1 MATKVNKEL
10 FLRRLKEKHG
20 DKVELLSEYYGKEKQ
35 VEIVY
40 HCEQHGDTIARLNA
54 KNIFGHNFN
63 PCKECVRHKH
73 SEKRHNSNDK
83 EYFYEKLKNC
93 CSMHNGSV
101 IETEWTKAKD
111 TYHFKCENPN
121 HPVFTNTADGIMN
134 KHQWCPYCSGRKGS
148 FEQEIS
154 EIIHKQNGELL
165 SSYKNSYTHI
175 TVKCLEHD
183 YEWNIMPL
191 NLIKGRWC
199 PICHMPTNE
208 KPVWN
213 WLKSHN
219 FNVVAQYKFSDL
231 IGEDGNPYRFDFGI
245 VDDNKNLLFLL
256 EIDDETHR
264 GVSEQYLKQQRRDK
278 IKNEYCNKHKIP
290 LYRMPIDRW
299 KIHNKGVEWYYDYMN
314 NELGFLIEKY
324 SKTKCEKQNSDYI
337 KNKECV

>member
-1 MATKVNKEL
+1 MAPKANKEL
-10 FLRRLKEKHG
+10 FLENLKNKHG
-20 DKVELLSEYYGKEKQ
+20 DKVELLSEFYGKEKK
-35 VEIVY
+35 VDIVY
-40 HCEQHGDTIARLNA
+40 HCEKHGDTITSLNA
-54 KNIFGHNFN
+54 KNIFGNNFN
-63 PCKECVRHKH
+63 PCKECLKDKH
-73 SEKRHNSNDK
+73 SQYKHSRKDK
-83 EYFYEKLKNC
+83 KYFYEKLKDC
-93 CSMHNGSV
+93 CLTHNGNV
-101 IETEWTKAKD
+101 IETKWTKAKD

-121 HPVFTNTADGIMN
+121 HPVFTNTADGIMS
-134 KHQWCPYCSGRKGS
+134 KKQWCPYCSGRKGD
-148 FEQEIS
+148 FEQKIS

-165 SSYKNSYTHI
+165 SSYKNSCTHI

-183 YEWNIMPL
+183 YEWDITPL

-199 PICHMPTNE
+199 PICRMPTNE

-219 FNVVAQYKFSDL
+219 FNAIAQYKFSDL

-264 GVSEQYLKQQRRDK
+264 GISEQHLKQQQRDK

-299 KIHNKGVEWYYDYMN
+299 KIHSKGVEWYYDYMN

-324 SKTKCEKQNSDYI
+324 SKI
-337 KNKECV
+337 KIEESKIRLHKK